1 MSEVPS
7 IKGSVFSH
15 CVEKLLKL
23 ISAGKISWK
32 ELPGRLEP
40 GDIEI
45 LKSPVQPTRWY
56 DIRIYER
63 ILLLNRDVMG
73 DGSNELLLEWGAK
86 SAERLIRGGIYQQ
99 LDYLNRMQV
108 GKEAD
113 AQARFLAFGR
123 DLRLLASLTSSVLNF
138 LTTEVK
144 VDPDQH
150 DRYLIEY
157 SGAAACPEV
166 FFWTNQ
172 GFINRMAAE
181 HGHPDLWKW
190 ERTSP
195 DRVVYR
201 MTRPV

>member
-23 ISAGKISWK
+23 ISAGKTSWD
-32 ELPGRLEP
+32 ELPRHLEP

-45 LKSPVQPTRWY
+45 VKGPIHATQWY

-63 ILLLNRDVMG
+63 ILLLNQHVTG
-73 DGSNELLLEWGAK
+73 DGSNELLLQWGAR
-86 SAERLIRGGIYQQ
+86 SAERLIKAGLYQQ
-99 LDYLNRMQV
+99 LEYLGRTQF
-108 GKEAD
+108 GKESD
-113 AQARFLAFGR
+113 SEARFLAFGR
-123 DLRLLASLTSSVLNF
+123 DLRLLTSLTASVLNF
-138 LTTEVK
+138 MNTASK
-144 VDPDQH
+144 VDPERDN
-150 DRYLIEY
+150 RYIIEY
-157 SGAAACPEV
+157 TNAADCPDV

-181 HGHPDLWKW
+181 HGTPDLWRW
-190 ERTSP
+190 ERPSP
-195 DRVVYR
+195 DRVVYW